1 MTDKEMAIAIA
12 TRLVKSEY
20 LIAAMAAEV
29 SQVYYYHRLLIIFNY
44 LQRRAKVASENSRST
59 HW

>member
-1 MTDKEMAIAIA
+1 MAIAIA